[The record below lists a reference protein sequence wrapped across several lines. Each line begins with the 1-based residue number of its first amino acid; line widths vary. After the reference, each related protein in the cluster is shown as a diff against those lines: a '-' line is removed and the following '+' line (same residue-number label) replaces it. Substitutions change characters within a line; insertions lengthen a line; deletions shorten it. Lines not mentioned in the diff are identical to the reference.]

1 MEAIPLPPDEDCDT
15 LEVMTT
21 STSLLLGARLKVE
34 RKKRGLNQTEA
45 ADLLGKDQTRWSQLE
60 RGNGSIEAYI
70 EAFEALGVV
79 VGFTFTEKV

>member
-45 ADLLGKDQTRWSQLE
+45 ADLAGFHQVRWSQLE
-60 RGNGSIEAYI
+60 RGEGSIEAI
-70 EAFEALGVV
+70 LEAFEALGVV
-79 VGFTFTEKV
+79 VGFTFTEK